1 MNNFFLDS
9 SDYSLFLKALKRTK
23 KEPVVINI
31 LSTDES
37 LISNNKKE
45 DAVAMQRKSM
55 SSKFAPSPFGKYFGP
70 RKQNV
75 AVDMKDFSSW
85 KNKNYRKVEQSLGQ
99 TKDID
104 TNFSMSQFMTE
115 KATEGKFNPIDQIKT
130 ETNKSIDQLS
140 TDDPL
145 YKRFSLDS
153 YMAKLEQQ
161 SAVKDEFEVNDDILE
176 PLGADTQQV
185 VPDSS
190 QDENFS
196 TSSGFNVEKLAF
208 DEHLAGE
215 TFSFEREELDKVKTR
230 LEKIEKE
237 SKNIS
242 DKPKDKVITSDDMNE
257 LTGKEKKD
265 DDFGGLLDEEDLD
278 INESLDEDNEPTKIE
293 ETPKVKGKKF
303 IQINK
308 TGSNKEKV
316 STDIDDES
324 LNTNEDSTGSTFE
337 TFEETNQDSDLD
349 DNNVET
355 VDVNDSDQPI
365 DEDLGEDFDFDKSDE
380 VSESDDEDDESV
392 SIDEVVDTG
401 EELDSDEDFI
411 YIDVDEPQSSIKK
424 TKLKRSDIL
433 TKDDVR
439 SITDEFMAKFAEM
452 NKKETPEQTQ
462 PYGYSQHVVDPYD
475 SDDLVDVNGYNQDAG
490 EDTEL
495 KSKIQELIDSN
506 KRNDEEMAEK
516 LEMAER
522 QKAIVAEEYESRIK
536 EMEESFK
543 KHYDDVRKKAYL
555 EKLDSD
561 IKLQEAEMKFK
572 KKADDIKEQEKIS
585 SQKDYAGAILKREL
599 KSNINI
605 SNLEVDKKLLE
616 IASLKNKQHLY
627 KIQETENEDA
637 EEVKKTTTKKKT
649 TTTKKSSSTKKST
662 SKSSSST
669 KKKTSTKTTQA
680 KKKTTRRKPT
690 TTTRR
695 PSTRRKID
703 SDIIGGIKFD

>member
-9 SDYSLFLKALKRTK
+9 SDYSLFLKAMKRTK
-23 KEPVVINI
+23 NEPVVINV

-37 LISNNKKE
+37 LVSNSKKE
-45 DAVAMQRKSM
+45 EIGASQRKSM
-55 SSKFAPSPFGKYFGP
+55 SKKFEPSPFGKFFGP

-115 KATEGKFNPIDQIKT
+115 KATEGKFNPVDQLKT

-176 PLGADTQQV
+176 PLGADTQQII
-185 VPDSS
+185 PDSS
-190 QDENFS
+190 QDENFNS
-196 TSSGFNVEKLAF
+196 NSGLNVEKLAF

-237 SKNIS
+237 AKNIS
-242 DKPKDKVITSDDMNE
+242 DKPKDKVITSEDMSE
-257 LTGKEKKD
+257 LKGEEKKE
-265 DDFGGLLDEEDLD
+265 DDFGGLLDEEDLE
-278 INESLDEDNEPTKIE
+278 ITESLGDSNEPTKLE
-293 ETPKVKGKKF
+293 EVPKVKGKKF

-308 TGSNKEKV
+308 IGSKKAKE
-316 STDIDDES
+316 STNGTDDEFLDS
-324 LNTNEDSTGSTFE
+324 EDNGFDSTPEALEVSE
-337 TFEETNQDSDLD
+337 RDSNLD
-349 DNNVET
+349 DNASE
-355 VDVNDSDQPI
+355 VNTDDTNESL
-365 DEDLGEDFDFDKSDE
+365 EDLGEDFDFDKSDE
-380 VSESDDEDDESV
+380 VSESDDEDDKSV
-392 SIDEVVDTG
+392 SIDEVVETG
-401 EELDSDEDFI
+401 DELDSDEDFV
-411 YIDVDEPQSSIKK
+411 YIDEDEPQSSIKK
-424 TKLKRSDIL
+424 TRLKRSDIL

-475 SDDLVDVNGYNQDAG
+475 SDDLVDVNDYNQESG

-627 KIQETENEDA
+627 KVQETEDEA
-637 EEVKKTTTKKKT
+637 EEVKKTKKKTTKKKT
-649 TTTKKSSSTKKST
+649 TTNKTSSTKKAT

-680 KKKTTRRKPT
+680 KKKTTRRKST